1 MSGGKSPSK
10 LPIAYPSP
18 YRSSYNTASSPP
30 KLSSLP
36 RSAATSAVPSLISDS
51 GSSASARSADNGM
64 ADVDLLDMLDL
75 KLSHSVKA
83 EPLDRGIAKQAQ
95 A

>member
-1 MSGGKSPSK
+1 
-10 LPIAYPSP
+10 
-18 YRSSYNTASSPP
+18 
-30 KLSSLP
+30 
-36 RSAATSAVPSLISDS
+36 
-51 GSSASARSADNGM
+51 M